1 MTSPLTGQRS
11 RSELIAEL
19 FERHAAGLF
28 AYCHDQLGETASAA
42 DAVVAVFTTAPAA
55 PEPPSRAVL
64 YALARREIYRRD
76 VSYALPAVDSVADP
90 ATALIERVFRD
101 IRPHQREVLLLSEV
115 CGLTPPELSLVLDV
129 AGDTAE
135 ELAAGARRRFTQ
147 TLATAVAA
155 ARSAPFVPPP
165 VAEVYDAIG
174 VAPIADVLARLPW
187 RHPSASVRNRV
198 LAALPYEE
206 PGDSPEAGPEQAA
219 EQSGSRSGAQSGA
232 QSGGLVTKRL
242 WPTTPTWPL
251 PLSDPDQ
258 VTNTCVVNTEAIT
271 PQESRRKA
279 KHEAT
284 TEPMPRLRGALLNSL
299 TEGRLRRK
307 RPTRPESRS
316 QETRAQETQAETR
329 AQEIRAQESPAQ
341 ESLAAPVEPLA
352 SPQFPSQALP
362 EAVSQ
367 ALSQPPSQDL
377 SQPSGFGVPESAG
390 SVGHAG
396 HATAVGA
403 EGLAADRSNVDW
415 FSAEGFDAE
424 RSEAEPFDAFRPAEP
439 ADPFDAFARATP
451 PGVARPADPPPAE
464 SPSADPL
471 PGHAVF
477 ADDPQR
483 QAPGQVPG
491 ELRGFDAFT
500 PPGPLPTG
508 ESFDAFTP
516 AGPLPPGESS
526 DAFTPVSPLPT
537 GESFDAF
544 TPADPATASRPG
556 EPFDA
561 AHTLLF
567 ETLRSAEPF
576 DAFAA
581 PGEAPPKPAGESA
594 PQPTAGAA
602 EPDPR
607 PVTEAASPPEAS
619 GPSGQFW
626 QSEHPEPSTPSD
638 AFPPAESAAIP
649 QVVFPETEFP
659 QAEFPAA
666 GFPQVEFPQ
675 VEERIEDPSGGYPA
689 AFPDDVPP
697 AASANASHDVS
708 QETPLTGGYPAAFA
722 EDVSPAVSASAS
734 HDVSQDTALTRG
746 YPAAFPEDVPPAV
759 SASASHDVSQDT
771 ALTGEYPAAFPEDR
785 APEAPQ
791 AEADALDPTPAP
803 ATASGTSATASA
815 AAAASPTAVP
825 ASSPVAPGRKDGK
838 RTAKK
843 HTNTGG
849 TKKAGSTKEKAGSTG
864 NAGEAG
870 ARAAGKG
877 SRKKSDRHYDW
888 LWEAVGFLICLII
901 ALVVFFTVPTIVTH

>member
-42 DAVVAVFTTAPAA
+42 DAVVAVFTTTPAT

-206 PGDSPEAGPEQAA
+206 PGDSSEAGPEQAA
-219 EQSGSRSGAQSGA
+219 EQSGAR
-232 QSGGLVTKRL
+232 SGGLVTKRL

-307 RPTRPESRS
+307 RATRPEPRS
-316 QETRAQETQAETR
+316 QETREQETPAET
-329 AQEIRAQESPAQ
+329 RAQESPAQ

-415 FSAEGFDAE
+415 FSSEGFDAE
-424 RSEAEPFDAFRPAEP
+424 RSDAEPFEAFRPAEP
-439 ADPFDAFARATP
+439 ADPFDAFAPATP
-451 PGVARPADPPPAE
+451 PGVARPADPPPGESPSAE

-491 ELRGFDAFT
+491 ERRG
-500 PPGPLPTG
+500 
-508 ESFDAFTP
+508 FDAFTP
-516 AGPLPPGESS
+516 AGPLPPGESF

-581 PGEAPPKPAGESA
+581 PGEAPPKPADESA

-607 PVTEAASPPEAS
+607 PATEAASPPEAS

-649 QVVFPETEFP
+649 QVVFPEAEFP
-659 QAEFPAA
+659 QAEFPAT

-675 VEERIEDPSGGYPA
+675 VEERVEDPAGGYPA
-689 AFPDDVPP
+689 VFREDVPP
-697 AASANASHDVS
+697 AVSASTSHDAS
-708 QETPLTGGYPAAFA
+708 QDTALTGGYPAAFR

-734 HDVSQDTALTRG
+734 R
-746 YPAAFPEDVPPAV
+746 
-759 SASASHDVSQDT
+759 DVSQDT
-771 ALTGEYPAAFPEDR
+771 ALTGEYPAAFREGG

-791 AEADALDPTPAP
+791 AEAEALDPTPAP
-803 ATASGTSATASA
+803 DTASATTSTSATAPA
-815 AAAASPTAVP
+815 AAAASPAAVPAAVP

-849 TKKAGSTKEKAGSTG
+849 AKKAGSAKEKAGSTG